1 MDQNFEPSGLA
12 QIGGAILGAIT
23 AITVIY
29 RKLLKGWGS
38 DTRDMT
44 RVHAETDIIVLLRQE
59 LSRVISQNQIIA
71 EQLEN
76 VRTLVHDLQRE
87 NMTFHVTVERLNS
100 EIAKL
105 KGQQ

>member
-12 QIGGAILGAIT
+12 QIGGSILGAVT
-23 AITVIY
+23 ALTVIY

-71 EQLEN
+71 EQLED
-76 VRTLVHDLQRE
+76 VRTLVQNLQRE
-87 NMTFHVTVERLNS
+87 NMTFHIKVEQLNN